1 MGEAKRR
8 EELATDRVTESVGL
22 EIVGGRLQVRW
33 DDSAAA
39 TVHGEMAFFI
49 EFLTVSGLFNRWV
62 ADCPFSYQS
71 PNGSE
76 SRDVLGTWLLS
87 ILSGHWR
94 YAHIAALRSDGVNPN
109 LLGMRKVVSDD
120 TLRRALSALD
130 EIPAIAWL
138 NEHLKYTTAP
148 LLTTPW
154 ILDTDV
160 TIKPIYGKQEGA
172 VVGYNPK
179 KPGRP
184 SHAYHTYQ
192 VSGLRLMLGVDVLAG
207 NETHV
212 NHTLPGLFSI
222 LDSLTADRRPYLV
235 RGDAGMGGESAY
247 HGLEE
252 RKTNYLFK
260 LRLTKN
266 VKRHIERVAF
276 SDGWVDA
283 GQGWQ
288 GKDGQLILDG
298 WRRTRRVIVL
308 RRCLKGEMA
317 LSDSTQQTLAF
328 IESDKPIKGYEYAVL
343 VTDLP
348 HEVVSIAQL
357 YRDRADSE
365 NTFDE
370 LKNQWG
376 WSGFTTKDLKRC
388 RLSAMA
394 VALVYNWW
402 SLFVRLGSPD
412 ARREAITSRPLLLS
426 AVARRTSHAGQ
437 QQLTI
442 TPQHGDANKAKS
454 MFANIHALLQR
465 IKQHAEQLPCQSIW
479 QLICDHI
486 AATVGRLRASINAAM
501 PPPKPP
507 LLAG

>member
-1 MGEAKRR
+1 MGEAKQRQ
-8 EELATDRVTESVGL
+8 ELAKRELTGSLRLTTAE
-22 EIVGGRLQVRW
+22 GGLQVRW

-39 TVHGEMAFFI
+39 TVHGQMAFFI

-62 ADCPFSYQS
+62 ANCPFAYQS
-71 PNGSE
+71 PNASE
-76 SRDVLGTWLLS
+76 PRDVLGSWLLS

-94 YAHIAALRSDGVNPN
+94 YAHLMALRSDGVNPS
-109 LLGMRKVVSDD
+109 LLGMSKVVSDD
-120 TLRRALSALD
+120 TLRRALSSLEETASVG
-130 EIPAIAWL
+130 WL
-138 NEHLKYTTAP
+138 ADHLKYTTVP

-172 VVGYNPK
+172 VLGYNPK

-192 VSGLRLMLGVDVLAG
+192 ISGLRLMLGVDVLAG

-222 LDSLTADRRPYLV
+222 LDGLTPSQRPYLV
-235 RGDAGMGGESAY
+235 RGDAGMSGEPTY
-247 HGLEE
+247 QGLEE

-288 GKDGQLILDG
+288 GRDGQLKLDG
-298 WRRTRRVIVL
+298 WSRSRRVIVL
-308 RRCLKGEMA
+308 RRALTGEVA
-317 LSDSTQQTLAF
+317 LSDRAQGLLAF
-328 IESDKPIKGYEYAVL
+328 VESAQPIKGHEYAVL

-348 HEVVSIAQL
+348 HEVMSIAQL

-376 WSGFTTKDLKRC
+376 WCGFTTKDLKRC

-394 VALVYNWW
+394 VALIYNWW

-442 TPQHGDANKAKS
+442 TPQHNDANKAKAL
-454 MFANIHALLQR
+454 FANIHALLQA
-465 IKQHAEQLPCQSIW
+465 IKQHAEQLPGQSVW

-486 AATVGRLRASINAAM
+486 AATVGRLRGLGAALSPPM
-501 PPPKPP
+501 P
-507 LLAG
+507 LRLAG

>member
-8 EELATDRVTESVGL
+8 QELARRDVVESVGL
-22 EIVGGRLQVRW
+22 EIAGGRLQVRW

-39 TVHGEMAFFI
+39 TVHGQMAFFI

-62 ADCPFSYQS
+62 ENCPFSYES

-76 SRDVLGTWLLS
+76 PRDVLGTWLLS

-94 YAHIAALRSDGVNPN
+94 YAHIAALRSDGVNPS
-109 LLGMRKVVSDD
+109 LLGMSKVVSDD
-120 TLRRALSALD
+120 TLRRALSSLD
-130 EIPAIAWL
+130 EAPAIAWL
-138 NEHLKYTTAP
+138 DGHLKYTTVP

-154 ILDTDV
+154 IMDIDV

-207 NETHV
+207 NQTQV

-222 LDSLTADRRPYLV
+222 LDGLTPGQRPYLV
-235 RGDAGMGGESAY
+235 RGDAGMSGESTY
-247 HGLEE
+247 QGLEA
-252 RKTNYLFK
+252 RGTNYLFK

-288 GKDGQLILDG
+288 GKDGQLVLNG
-298 WRRTRRVIVL
+298 WSRSRRVIVL
-308 RRCLKGEMA
+308 RRCLKSEVA
-317 LSDSTQQTLAF
+317 LADEKQQVLAF
-328 IESDKPIKGYEYAVL
+328 VESDKPIKGYEYAVL

-348 HEVVSIAQL
+348 HEALSIAQL
-357 YRDRADSE
+357 YRDRADAE

-376 WSGFTTKDLKRC
+376 WCGFTTKDLKRC

-394 VALVYNWW
+394 VALIYNWW

-442 TPQHGDANKAKS
+442 TPQHSDANKAKT

-465 IKQHAEQLPCQSIW
+465 IEQHAEQLPSHSIW

-486 AATVGRLRASINAAM
+486 AGYRRATSSQRQRCSIAS
-501 PPPKPP
+501 
-507 LLAG
+507 